1 MKARWIL
8 VTGLALLAAGCGGST
23 TPSTATP
30 TSSAATPTPTPT
42 AESTAQVAQAYLSA
56 AAAVDAAYTTW
67 HSDLVAANGNVLQ
80 LKSQAAS
87 YAAVL
92 TTFDRTVQGIGATGQ
107 AAADIAT
114 LVTDDNTVIADLNAL
129 PSQTVSTEAAWD
141 TKALSDGLAA
151 VAQGDVVRTDLGLP
165 ASS

>member
-8 VTGLALLAAGCGGST
+8 VAGLALLAAGCGGST

-30 TSSAATPTPTPT
+30 SPSTPTPAP
-42 AESTAQVAQAYLSA
+42 ASTAQVAQAYLSA

-67 HSDLVAANGNVLQ
+67 TGDLHAANGNVLQ
-80 LKSQAAS
+80 LKSQAAA

-92 TTFDRTVQGIGATGQ
+92 TSFDSSIQGIGATGQ

-114 LVTDDNTVIADLNAL
+114 LVTDDNAVIADLNAL
-129 PSQTVSTEAAWD
+129 PSQTASTETAWD
-141 TKALSDGLAA
+141 TKAISDGLAA
-151 VAQGDVVRTDLGLP
+151 VAQGDVVRADLGLP

>member
-8 VTGLALLAAGCGGST
+8 VAGLALLAAGCGGST

-30 TSSAATPTPTPT
+30 SPSTPTPAPV
-42 AESTAQVAQAYLSA
+42 STAQVAQAYLSA

-67 HSDLVAANGNVLQ
+67 TGDLHAANGNVLQ
-80 LKSQAAS
+80 LKSQAAA

-92 TTFDRTVQGIGATGQ
+92 TSFDSSIQGIGATGQ

-114 LVTDDNTVIADLNAL
+114 LVTDDNAVIADLNAL
-129 PSQTVSTEAAWD
+129 PSQTASTETAWD
-141 TKALSDGLAA
+141 TKAISDGLAA
-151 VAQGDVVRTDLGLP
+151 VAQGDVVRADLGLP

>member
-8 VTGLALLAAGCGGST
+8 VAGLALLAVGCGGST
-23 TPSTATP
+23 TPSTGG
-30 TSSAATPTPTPT
+30 SAPSTPTPT
-42 AESTAQVAQAYLSA
+42 ATPASTAQVAQAYLSA
-56 AAAVDAAYTTW
+56 ATAVDAAYTTW
-67 HSDLVAANGNVLQ
+67 HDALVAANGNVLQ

>member
-1 MKARWIL
+1 MKARWVL
-8 VTGLALLAAGCGGST
+8 VTGVALLTVGCGGST

-30 TSSAATPTPTPT
+30 TPASTATP
-42 AESTAQVAQAYLSA
+42 ASTVQVAQSYLSA
-56 AAAVDAAYTTW
+56 ASAVDAAYTTW
-67 HSDLVAANGNVLQ
+67 HSALVAANGNVLQ
-80 LKSQAAS
+80 LRSQAAA

-92 TTFDRTVQGIGATGQ
+92 TTFDSTVQGIGATGQ

-129 PSQTVSTEAAWD
+129 SSLTVSGEAAWD
-141 TKALSDGLAA
+141 TKAISDGLAA

-165 ASS
+165 AAS